1 MSRTERDDAAYIND
15 NLARGLKVLEAL
27 RGTNFEPVSIKR
39 IEARTGLPYDFCRR
53 ALLTLKL
60 QGYAAQTPA
69 GWTLGV
75 KLMEFAAN
83 YNDVVIAAM
92 TRADSEISE
101 SQSN

>member
-1 MSRTERDDAAYIND
+1 MSKRADSDYIND

-27 RGTNFEPVSIKR
+27 RGTNFEPVSIQR
-39 IEARTGLPYDFCRR
+39 VADRTGFSYDFCRR

-60 QGYAAQTPA
+60 QGYAAQTPD
-69 GWTLGV
+69 GWSLGV

-83 YNDVVIAAM
+83 YNEVVITAM

-101 SQSN
+101 SQSS